1 MEGVGTFLLVLGFVS
16 AVPVIFVNTY
26 LWMRF
31 TALYVR
37 ASPQKMP
44 FLPLDFGGRWQQ
56 VLRTPNDDPIVERLR
71 MQLRLS
77 QRLLF
82 LPFAFV
88 LPGVALIAA
97 SSR

>member
-1 MEGVGTFLLVLGFVS
+1 
-16 AVPVIFVNTY
+16 
-26 LWMRF
+26 
-31 TALYVR
+31 
-37 ASPQKMP
+37 
-44 FLPLDFGGRWQQ
+44 
-56 VLRTPNDDPIVERLR
+56 